1 MPLLS
6 LLPKSFEYAYMLQR
20 KPTVCSKPSNKNR
33 YLNKLRALVA
43 DRRRW
48 RKNTIISI
56 IHILLFTYNRHFTLW
71 GSFLTCLNVSALRA
85 GSELQSGVHI
95 IPHPKLGM
103 RGGGRERLEME
114 IALAPLADLCATTYN
129 KQNENYK
136 LTIANACRGIFLV
149 SVQQNICRAEIN
161 KYVKSG

>member
-56 IHILLFTYNRHFTLW
+56 IHILLFTYNRRFTLW
-71 GSFLTCLNVSALRA
+71 GSFLTCLNVLALRA
-85 GSELQSGVHI
+85 GSELEWG
-95 IPHPKLGM
+95 PHNSPPQIGD
-103 RGGGRERLEME
+103 GGGEGETGNGDSTST
-114 IALAPLADLCATTYN
+114 P
-129 KQNENYK
+129 
-136 LTIANACRGIFLV
+136 CRPMCYYL
-149 SVQQNICRAEIN
+149 Q
-161 KYVKSG
+161 